1 MSYFLEDVPV
11 CRGFY
16 MRCLDL
22 SKVMTDSIS
31 ARVRDKQPRP
41 RFSAT
46 SPYRMTP
53 TQFETCKGYW
63 QSFFGEQCQSS
74 GDGHRYFPANL
85 PSRYIYNNL
94 FWRWWQLHRETWF
107 KAPETVQDG
116 HSEILEEWLQSD
128 HLERHQSLNDDSIV
142 TPTAAEVYDKFAQF
156 FLESDEK
163 LMEGSVSEQE
173 PEVSQDPED
182 SDSSVMG
189 EDVLQDDESMKEREK
204 IRKEA
209 GFPSFSTFLR
219 ARKDPQFA
227 DVKNREKDIHARCPT
242 CSELRTKIVNAFNN
256 PSLRFDYD
264 NLLNTHLEDAK
275 GWRDLEQSLRLQAI
289 SNPEKLTVLSY
300 DDTESFGFPRMT
312 RRPIKNF
319 PTDRVELIPFN
330 LTNHGTRENVYIY
343 HFKHKWS
350 KGADRLC
357 TILYTVISRIKRKTF
372 ALTKTEKAQK
382 FNRHLVLIADN
393 YSENKNNVLF
403 AFLSDLVLHGW
414 YDDIQLLYGPVGH
427 THNGNDAAH
436 SVHNQIAGNYPSVTP
451 AELFN
456 AYSYAWASER
466 TRPQPIIMECQ
477 FAWHERFSQ
486 PTSGHQPIS
495 GFTITQNNPYNV
507 RAFRFKAVQQSST
520 RKCELQIKGS
530 PLEEKWR
537 GENSVL
543 GGEGFFILNHL
554 LEGFPKLKKPH
565 AYEMP
570 KAYLNGIKS
579 AKFRSYCESIGRS
592 MMHEHLVTM
601 AETLIIPSLGPVTSE
616 ELSDLAPSRQKSLSG
631 YGPVEWI
638 GVRRKSGLLS
648 HLVPFMRDQMF
659 DETTFWDVGAG
670 PVHPELFLDPVSIP
684 IVRYSTRVH
693 HEKHQE
699 KSAKRFPEFVRTYCW
714 RRRTINN

>member
-1 MSYFLEDVPV
+1 
-11 CRGFY
+11 
-16 MRCLDL
+16 
-22 SKVMTDSIS
+22 MT
-31 ARVRDKQPRP
+31 
-41 RFSAT
+41 
-46 SPYRMTP
+46 
-53 TQFETCKGYW
+53 
-63 QSFFGEQCQSS
+63 
-74 GDGHRYFPANL
+74 
-85 PSRYIYNNL
+85 
-94 FWRWWQLHRETWF
+94 
-107 KAPETVQDG
+107 
-116 HSEILEEWLQSD
+116 
-128 HLERHQSLNDDSIV
+128 
-142 TPTAAEVYDKFAQF
+142 
-156 FLESDEK
+156 
-163 LMEGSVSEQE
+163 
-173 PEVSQDPED
+173 
-182 SDSSVMG
+182 
-189 EDVLQDDESMKEREK
+189 
-204 IRKEA
+204 
-209 GFPSFSTFLR
+209 
-219 ARKDPQFA
+219 
-227 DVKNREKDIHARCPT
+227 
-242 CSELRTKIVNAFNN
+242 
-256 PSLRFDYD
+256 
-264 NLLNTHLEDAK
+264 
-275 GWRDLEQSLRLQAI
+275 
-289 SNPEKLTVLSY
+289 
-300 DDTESFGFPRMT
+300 
-312 RRPIKNF
+312 
-319 PTDRVELIPFN
+319 
-330 LTNHGTRENVYIY
+330 
-343 HFKHKWS
+343 
-350 KGADRLC
+350 
-357 TILYTVISRIKRKTF
+357 
-372 ALTKTEKAQK
+372 
-382 FNRHLVLIADN
+382 
-393 YSENKNNVLF
+393 
-403 AFLSDLVLHGW
+403 
-414 YDDIQLLYGPVGH
+414 VGH

-579 AKFRSYCESIGRS
+579 AKFRAYCESIGRS

-648 HLVPFMRDQMF
+648 HLVPFIRDQMF

-693 HEKHQE
+693 HEKTPRKKRKKVSRIRANVLLEEEDNQQLDE
-699 KSAKRFPEFVRTYCW
+699 DNTQPADSKIQASDEESKSQAMEEDQDLLGKCPNRNFCSDPSCIRTECQL
-714 RRRTINN
+714 